1 LTFTPNRPGGHGKQA
16 DDPVTLF
23 EVPTAQGVQAWAL
36 DTALKDP
43 MGQSTQPLG
52 DTNLPAGQVDPVVE
66 VHAVAA
72 EEPTGEV
79 VPEGHGVHTVEP
91 TAAAK
96 VPMGQGVQAWAL
108 DTALKDPM
116 GHGVHTPGEET
127 NVPGAQVDPVVEVHA
142 VAAEEPTGE
151 VVPEGHGVHDAA
163 AFTSLNVLAGHWV
176 HAIEPAVGA

>member
-1 LTFTPNRPGGHGKQA
+1 
-16 DDPVTLF
+16 
-23 EVPTAQGVQAWAL
+23 
-36 DTALKDP
+36 
-43 MGQSTQPLG
+43 
-52 DTNLPAGQVDPVVE
+52 VDPVVE

-79 VPEGHGVHTVEP
+79 VPEGHGVHDAATGNALYVLAGHRTHAVEPTEPTTSLYRPTPHGVHTVEP

-116 GHGVHTPGEET
+116 GHGAHTPGEET

>member
-52 DTNLPAGQVDPVVE
+52 DTDTNLPAGQVDPVVE

-79 VPEGHGVHTVEP
+79 VPEGHGVHDAATGNALYVLAGHRAHTVEP
-91 TAAAK
+91 TTSLYRPTPHGVHSDVPSAEVTPYRPAGHARHDVDPAAVFE
-96 VPMGQGVQAWAL
+96 VPRA
-108 DTALKDPM
+108 
-116 GHGVHTPGEET
+116 HGVHT
-127 NVPGAQVDPVVEVHA
+127 
-142 VAAEEPTGE
+142 VAA
-151 VVPEGHGVHDAA
+151 A
-163 AFTSLNVLAGHWV
+163 LA
-176 HAIEPAVGA
+176 P

>member
-1 LTFTPNRPGGHGKQA
+1 MTFTPNRPGGHGKQA

-23 EVPTAQGVQAWAL
+23 EVPRA
-36 DTALKDP
+36 
-43 MGQSTQPLG
+43 
-52 DTNLPAGQVDPVVE
+52 
-66 VHAVAA
+66 
-72 EEPTGEV
+72 
-79 VPEGHGVHTVEP
+79 
-91 TAAAK
+91 
-96 VPMGQGVQAWAL
+96 QGVQAWAL